1 MSEPLTKSEKKPG
14 LIYKAKKAA
23 VNVASAVTKKAG
35 NLFGKVKSVFKGNKK
50 GTPPTPPTTSSYQP

>member
-14 LIYKAKKAA
+14 LMKKAKKAA

-35 NLFGKVKSVFKGNKK
+35 NLFSKAKGVFKSPKNGIDPEQK
-50 GTPPTPPTTSSYQP
+50 